1 VIPNIDSS
9 KSGDNHED
17 VILDRGV
24 MLRFARLFLFSHSFI
39 LFYFIFT
46 FILTLDTLVYLSFC
60 FHDSTDDFAE
70 QHRLD
75 PVRSPRRHDLD
86 TRYSIRHVTSITNAL
101 R

>member
-1 VIPNIDSS
+1 MIPNIDLR

-24 MLRFARLFLFSHSFI
+24 MLRFARLFYYFHIL
-39 LFYFIFT
+39 LFYFHVI
-46 FILTLDTLVYLSFC
+46 ITLATLVHLSFRYY
-60 FHDSTDDFAE
+60 DSTDDFAE
-70 QHRLD
+70 QHHLD

-86 TRYSIRHVTSITNAL
+86 TRYSPRHVTSITNAF